1 MFRKNTMIT
10 ELKQQIHDKH
20 LHLYLFNIYFFIT
33 IFLIRYSN
41 MAQKLSAQSS
51 VFGVVFFI
59 LKSFSGIKRQKKTL
73 KKFTILTWKPWSHV
87 RILIYI
93 EHEATT
99 GIWCRHSI
107 MVQVVRESSFNMGGM
122 KILKLKAWNF
132 SSPPR

>member
-1 MFRKNTMIT
+1 MIT

-59 LKSFSGIKRQKKTL
+59 LKSFSGIKRQKKKL
-73 KKFTILTWKPWSHV
+73 KKFTILT
-87 RILIYI
+87 
-93 EHEATT
+93 
-99 GIWCRHSI
+99 
-107 MVQVVRESSFNMGGM
+107 
-122 KILKLKAWNF
+122 
-132 SSPPR
+132 